1 MPPSLDPDGLIRQG
15 ACDEGYKPVHAEV
28 PLAAAAFS
36 LREAI
41 HAFPQGCTENE
52 YREWVNEMNAI
63 MVSSVIW
70 CSFLST
76 PSTLHF
82 RYSEGLSR
90 RLKTSIRLTV
100 R

>member
-63 MVSSVIW
+63 MVSSVI
-70 CSFLST
+70 
-76 PSTLHF
+76 
-82 RYSEGLSR
+82 RYSYAHH
-90 RLKTSIRLTV
+90 
-100 R
+100 